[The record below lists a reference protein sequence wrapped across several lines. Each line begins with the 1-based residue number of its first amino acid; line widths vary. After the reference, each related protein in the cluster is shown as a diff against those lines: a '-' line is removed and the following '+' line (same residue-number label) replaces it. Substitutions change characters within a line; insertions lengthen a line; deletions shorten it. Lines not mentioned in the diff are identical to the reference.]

1 MTMATHIQAGAMVN
15 GLMGVVGIQNAEE
28 KADQEALNE
37 LDNFAADPE
46 LMRRR
51 VRAQTYRAANHA
63 VA

>member
-1 MTMATHIQAGAMVN
+1 MVN